1 LSERLRRDK
10 GCQKQG
16 GTCPATVAAKRLLP
30 GGACTIAIIDNSRF
44 VPMLVA
50 LETVDQPEVIQLIS
64 ALDAYQGALYPAESN
79 YHLSVEAL
87 KAPNVLFAVARAE
100 DGVVIGCGAIVLF
113 DGYGELKRMFVPPAQ
128 RGRGVAKAI
137 MAFLEAHAVQRNCHL
152 LRLETGIHQPE
163 AHGLY
168 SRAGYT
174 RRGPYG
180 DYPDDPLSVFME
192 KRIAVTA

>member
-1 LSERLRRDK
+1 MH
-10 GCQKQG
+10 
-16 GTCPATVAAKRLLP
+16 T
-30 GGACTIAIIDNSRF
+30 
-44 VPMLVA
+44 A
-50 LETVDQPEVIQLIS
+50 LESVDQPAIIQLIS

-79 YHLSVEAL
+79 YHLSVETL
-87 KAPNVLFAVARAE
+87 KAPNVLFAVARDDA
-100 DGVVIGCGAIVLF
+100 GAVIGCGAIVLF
-113 DGYGELKRMFVPPAQ
+113 DDYGELKRMYVPPEQ
-128 RGRGVAKAI
+128 RGRGVAKAV
-137 MAFLEAHAVQRNCHL
+137 MALLEAHAVQRNCRL

-192 KRIAVTA
+192 KRIAIAA

>member
-1 LSERLRRDK
+1 MHL
-10 GCQKQG
+10 
-16 GTCPATVAAKRLLP
+16 
-30 GGACTIAIIDNSRF
+30 
-44 VPMLVA
+44 A
-50 LETVDQPEVIQLIS
+50 LESVDQPDVIALID

-87 KAPNVLFAVARAE
+87 KASNVLFAVVRDDA
-100 DGVVIGCGAIVLF
+100 GVVIGCGAVVLF
-113 DGYGELKRMFVPPAQ
+113 DDYGELKRMFVPQAQ

-137 MAFLEAHAVQRNCHL
+137 ITYLEAHAVQRNCQL

-163 AHGLY
+163 ALSLY
-168 SRAGYT
+168 ASAGYE

-192 KRIAVTA
+192 KAIGA

>member
-1 LSERLRRDK
+1 
-10 GCQKQG
+10 
-16 GTCPATVAAKRLLP
+16 
-30 GGACTIAIIDNSRF
+30 
-44 VPMLVA
+44 MLIT
-50 LETVDQPEVIQLIS
+50 LESVDQPDIIQLIS
-64 ALDAYQGALYPAESN
+64 DLDAYQGALYPPESN

-87 KAPNVLFAVARAE
+87 KAANVLFAVARDDAR
-100 DGVVIGCGAIVLF
+100 VVIGCGAVVLF
-113 DGYGELKRMFVPPAQ
+113 DDYGELKRMFVPPAQ

-137 MAFLEAHAVQRNCHL
+137 ITYLEAHAVQRNCLL

-168 SRAGYT
+168 ARAGYQ

-192 KRIAVTA
+192 KKFGEVT

>member
-1 LSERLRRDK
+1 MNL
-10 GCQKQG
+10 
-16 GTCPATVAAKRLLP
+16 
-30 GGACTIAIIDNSRF
+30 
-44 VPMLVA
+44 A
-50 LETVDQPEVIQLIS
+50 LEPVDQPDVIALID

-87 KAPNVLFAVARAE
+87 KATNVLFVVARDDA
-100 DGVVIGCGAIVLF
+100 GVAIGCGAIVLY

-128 RGRGVAKAI
+128 RGGGIAKAI
-137 MAFLEAHAVQRNCHL
+137 ITYLEEHAAQRNCPL

-168 SRAGYT
+168 ARAGYE

-192 KRIAVTA
+192 KRIS